1 MGAAESVPAP
11 TAYRVTSVDARG
23 PCAHAISFPDAAS
36 ARAGMRAPAE
46 GPLVPWLDFIVS
58 INGRDLRGPDG
69 DDVLEEELANVEGD
83 ARAAAAATA
92 LAAAGA
98 LPQPEPAAPAA
109 PTAPEAPRTAAPVI
123 LEVWNVK
130 RGAMRTVQVLVPAGS
145 RLGLQVQSATIP
157 PGGLNNS
164 SFGAEEVAAA
174 GGGVALFAETVMHV
188 IEVDAGSPAASAGLR
203 AGDDYILASLTN
215 GAYEDVE
222 AFGEDVAQSVNEA
235 ESAGDRGGGVSGVQL
250 PLYVYRATTDC
261 VRIVRIP
268 VPCGPWRAGPD
279 ARPRIGLG
287 LAVACGKAHELPAT
301 SLLSDGGA
309 EFDELA
315 PAPPKVPEEQLRQQ
329 QALQQLALQQ
339 EQAALARQQQAASV
353 AALQAAASAS
363 AFQQQQQQQ
372 QHLQPLPQPSITQPT
387 FRIVPP
393 PTSQLT
399 PFGTSKVS

>member
-1 MGAAESVPAP
+1 
-11 TAYRVTSVDARG
+11 
-23 PCAHAISFPDAAS
+23 
-36 ARAGMRAPAE
+36 
-46 GPLVPWLDFIVS
+46 
-58 INGRDLRGPDG
+58 
-69 DDVLEEELANVEGD
+69 
-83 ARAAAAATA
+83 
-92 LAAAGA
+92 
-98 LPQPEPAAPAA
+98 
-109 PTAPEAPRTAAPVI
+109 
-123 LEVWNVK
+123 
-130 RGAMRTVQVLVPAGS
+130 VLVPAGS

-188 IEVDAGSPAASAGLR
+188 IEVDPGSPAASAGLR

-235 ESAGDRGGGVSGVQL
+235 ESAGDHGGGVSGVQL

-279 ARPRIGLG
+279 ARPRMGLG
-287 LAVACGKAHELPAT
+287 LAVACGKAHELPAA
-301 SLLSDGGA
+301 SLLSDGGV
-309 EFDELA
+309 EFDE
-315 PAPPKVPEEQLRQQ
+315 PASAWPKVPEEQQRQQ
-329 QALQQLALQQ
+329 QALQQLAQQQ

-399 PFGTSKVS
+399 PFGTSSRPASTPKPAAVS